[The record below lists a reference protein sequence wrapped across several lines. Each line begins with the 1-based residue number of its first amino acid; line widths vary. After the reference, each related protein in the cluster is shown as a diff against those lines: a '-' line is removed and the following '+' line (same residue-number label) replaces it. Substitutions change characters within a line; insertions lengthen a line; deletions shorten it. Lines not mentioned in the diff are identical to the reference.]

1 MLKTKAPMLRFLYYF
16 NAGLFMLVLQGG
28 LASLCKAQT
37 RVRDYEWLPLEKR
50 ASFGKIPANW
60 TFADSVAIHP
70 EKLNLLKIIPGSRIL
85 VGKPGDVIVPSL
97 SGRNF
102 KLYLAYSL
110 SPGASATISLPGG
123 GFVVISEGRRTD
135 DEKVSGFTGLPPSQ
149 DAGKT
154 AGLSQTLEIDYESD
168 IPGLGDKARINEVRI
183 NGVIVQQGQYTDN
196 RPSSPAISIRIDK
209 GTAVFY
215 AIGFQKFENRRPV
228 LLSGLTYKI
237 YNDDWDSRTTDK
249 LALSGTSPELTF
261 EVAEDRKNYN
271 LVYEGDLI
279 VKENGDYN
287 FTTFYTG
294 AYCQLSI
301 DGNVVL
307 DTDHSTSQEAHQ
319 TNVRIEAGRHRIR
332 LWYSKLPW
340 ERAALGL
347 RVGKTGV
354 RDYDLHALSSLPE
367 PPVKPFLSARPGTQ
381 QPEMIRSFIRFPGE
395 THKRT
400 HCLSVGTPLQRSFS
414 IDLNRAA
421 LLQVWSGEFANTTEM
436 WYERGEPQLLTPLG
450 QTEIISGRSSFAR
463 LPTADAPWVD
473 SASVGFMG
481 YRIDSRGYPAIRY
494 TLGPSVIEDA
504 ITTTERSIN
513 RTITPERN
521 ASSGNYVL
529 LAEGRQIVPVEK
541 GLYIV
546 DGRYYIKAGGNIA
559 PILRKSKGKAELLL
573 QLAQPVSYSIIW

>member
-1 MLKTKAPMLRFLYYF
+1 MQRYLYYS
-16 NAGLFMLVLQGG
+16 NVRLLILVLHGC
-28 LASLCKAQT
+28 LAATFCRSQV
-37 RVRDYEWLPLEKR
+37 RMRDYEWLPLEKR

-60 TFADSVAIHP
+60 VFADSVAIHP
-70 EKLNLLKIIPGSRIL
+70 EKPNPVKIIPGSRIL
-85 VGKPGDVIVPSL
+85 VGKPGEAIVPSL
-97 SGRNF
+97 YGGNF
-102 KLYLAYSL
+102 KLYLVYSL
-110 SPGASATISLPGG
+110 SPGASATVSLPGG
-123 GFVVISEGRRTD
+123 GFIVISEGRAPEP
-135 DEKVSGFTGLPPSQ
+135 EKISGFTGLAPSQ
-149 DAGKT
+149 DAGKA
-154 AGLSQTLEIDYESD
+154 AGLSQTLEIDYESN
-168 IPGLGDKARINEVRI
+168 IPGLPGKARINEVRI
-183 NGVIVQQGQYTDN
+183 NGVVVRQGQYTDS
-196 RPSSPAISIRIDK
+196 RLSSPAISILVDN
-209 GTAVFY
+209 GTAVFA

-249 LALSGTSPELTF
+249 LALSGNSPELTF

-271 LVYEGDLI
+271 LVYEGDLV

-287 FTTFYTG
+287 FTTLYTG

-307 DTDHSTSQEAHQ
+307 DTDHSTSQEAHR
-319 TNVRIEAGRHRIR
+319 TNVRIEAGTHKIR

-367 PPVKPFLSARPGTQ
+367 PPVKPFLSAEPGAQ
-381 QPEMIRSFIRFPGE
+381 RPEMIRSFIRFPGE

-400 HCLSVGTPLQRSFS
+400 HCLSVGAPSQRSFS
-414 IDLNRAA
+414 VDLNRAA

-450 QTEIISGRSSFAR
+450 QTETISGRSSFAR
-463 LPTADAPWVD
+463 LTGADAPWVD

-481 YRIDSRGYPAIRY
+481 YRMDPRGYPVIRY
-494 TLGPSVIEDA
+494 ALGPSIIEDA
-504 ITTTERSIN
+504 ITTTGKSIN
-513 RTITPERN
+513 RTVTPERN

-529 LAEGRQIVPVEK
+529 LAEGRQIVSVEK

-546 DGRYYIKAGGNIA
+546 DGRYYIKVGGQA
-559 PILRKSKGKAELLL
+559 TPTLRRSRGKAELLL